1 MTPVETQALRREN
14 SYLKQRCAQL
24 EGDIVDLES
33 QLARLQ
39 QSQERLG
46 GRRAGMEPRPAAN
59 PPSGPL
65 AGGQE

>member
-33 QLARLQ
+33 QVARLQ
-39 QSQERLG
+39 QSHEHLT
-46 GRRAGMEPRPAAN
+46 GRRAAPGAQPN
-59 PPSGPL
+59 PLSSG
-65 AGGQE
+65 AR